1 MDILPQD
8 LSKLSFRRTQ
18 LQHGNKISLDGKLL
32 RLLLVLDVTKHADQI
47 AAESGMGQSTLRDA
61 LNRLVEMGLV
71 EPIEDA
77 LSYLDTR
84 FFQGLKINLAQFL
97 GPMAEFLIE
106 DVVAGMGLDL
116 SSVPVQRAAEL
127 ISALSVEIPDDAS
140 RLRFKKAMVGLI
152 PK

>member
-8 LSKLSFRRTQ
+8 LSRLSFRRSH
-18 LQHGNKISLDGKLL
+18 LQHENKISLDGKML
-32 RLLLVLDVTKHADQI
+32 RLLLVLDDKKHSDQI
-47 AAESGMGQSTLRDA
+47 AAESGLDQRTLRDT
-61 LNRLVEMGLV
+61 LNRLVELGLI

-77 LSYLDTR
+77 VSYLDAR
-84 FFQGLKINLAQFL
+84 FFKGLKINLAQFL

-106 DVVAGMGLDL
+106 DAVAGMGLDL
-116 SSVPVQRAAEL
+116 SGVPVQRAAEL

-140 RLRFKKAMVGLI
+140 RMHFKKVMVGLI